1 MSPGESSSEEDVVD
15 QSGEICEV
23 NHRDRVGAGHV
34 VYLLKEGNEEKVG
47 VSGVVLVGSGVPEG
61 KSQMWEG

>member
-1 MSPGESSSEEDVVD
+1 MD

-47 VSGVVLVGSGVPEG
+47 VSRVVLVGSGVPEG